1 MSPEEFVAGLRSG
14 VIDENLTI
22 YRGLFTE
29 NTPDDAEDPYWKRAL
44 ALFIELP
51 ADKRAVFFE
60 ILRQVSV
67 DTTSNL
73 LGVLDGV
80 NPIRD
85 RFIQFSVVDEDGST
99 LSGDLQDHFLIQEE
113 EAAG

>member
-1 MSPEEFVAGLRSG
+1 MSPEDFVAGLRSG

-22 YRGLFTE
+22 YRRLFTE

-44 ALFIELP
+44 ALFMELP
-51 ADKRAVFFE
+51 ADKRPVFFE
-60 ILRQVSV
+60 VLRQVSV

-80 NPIRD
+80 NPIGG
-85 RFIQFSVVDEDGST
+85 RFVEFSVVDEQGNK
-99 LSGDLQDHFLIQEE
+99 LSGDLQDQFLLQEE
-113 EAAG
+113 EAAS